1 MSTIKFAVLG
11 LGHIGN
17 RHADMIEQ
25 NTQAE
30 LVAIIDNNE
39 KIDKE
44 KYQVPFFNSFKAFKE
59 SDIKADII
67 CIATPNYVHCSQAI
81 EILKNQMHVI
91 IEKPMDLNVSACNQ
105 VIEIAAQQNKNVFCV
120 MQNRYS
126 PPSVWLKEIVS
137 QNILGKIFHVQ
148 INCFWNRDEKYY
160 KKNGWKGKL
169 QEDGGTLFTQ
179 FSHFVDTL
187 YWVFGDI
194 TNIKASFNNFNHQE
208 SIEFEDSGFIHFD
221 LVNGGNGSLNYSTS
235 AFNKNI
241 ESSITILGEN
251 GSIKIGGQYMEKVL
265 HCEIKNYEMPNLAI
279 TNPPNDY
286 GSYKGSAANHEYV
299 INNAIQTLLGTETIK
314 TPAHEGMKVVDIIER
329 IYETRDLKKL
339 KNK

>member
-1 MSTIKFAVLG
+1 MG
-11 LGHIGN
+11 
-17 RHADMIEQ
+17 
-25 NTQAE
+25 
-30 LVAIIDNNE
+30 
-39 KIDKE
+39 
-44 KYQVPFFNSFKAFKE
+44 
-59 SDIKADII
+59 
-67 CIATPNYVHCSQAI
+67 
-81 EILKNQMHVI
+81 
-91 IEKPMDLNVSACNQ
+91 LNVSACKQ

-126 PPSVWLKEIVS
+126 PPSVWLKDIVS
-137 QNILGKIFHVQ
+137 NNLLGKIFHVQ

-194 TNIKASFNNFNHQE
+194 TNIKARFNNFNHQE
-208 SIEFEDSGFIHFD
+208 SIEFEDSGFINFD
-221 LVNGGNGSLNYSTS
+221 LLNGGNGSLNYSTS

-241 ESSITILGEN
+241 ESSITILAAN

-265 HCEIKNYEMPNLAI
+265 HCEIKNYEMPNLAA

-286 GSYKGSAANHEYV
+286 GTYKGSAANHEYV
-299 INNAIQTLLGTETIK
+299 INNAIQTLLGNETIK
-314 TPAHEGMKVVDIIER
+314 TPAQEGMKVVDIIER